1 MAGST
6 RSSAPRSRRGSAHG
20 RSPPHAPSCESCQP
34 RSGPTRRS
42 SERRSSRSSPSSRTR
57 RASWPGR
64 FHASASRARHH
75 DRSRAPQPARP
86 RGNCRTVSGLPR
98 RCSLRGRYG
107 RFLRWNA
114 FRTMRRTTRM
124 GMRKLAAIVGMA
136 TMVVAACGGG
146 AATSAPSAGGASVAP
161 SAGASSSAA
170 AGGDCTVGVSWNNFQ
185 QPRWA
190 AHDQPNI
197 KDTVEAGGGTY
208 IDADANLSNE
218 QQLTDVDTLISK
230 GAKVLILLAQDNKAI
245 LPALQKAKD
254 AGIPVIAYDRL
265 IEDPDILYITF
276 DNVLVGKAEAQAI
289 LDKVPTGNYV
299 LIKGDPGDPNAATFL
314 PQGWDEAGLKDKVAS
329 GDIKILNG
337 PDGTFTDAW
346 KTEKA
351 QSNMEAIIDEAVAD
365 GTKIDAILAE
375 NDSTALGVVG
385 ALTAKSYGFPPLSGQ
400 DGDPANL
407 NNVALGK
414 QYVDVFKQ
422 ANELGKAAGAAALKL
437 CEDPKNMALT
447 LPDGLLD
454 TSVAPTAGLAAK
466 AFTTPGGTSVQSF
479 ILQPTPLTAENLQV
493 AVDAGQISKEDLCK
507 GVDAAT
513 APPACK

>member
-1 MAGST
+1 
-6 RSSAPRSRRGSAHG
+6 
-20 RSPPHAPSCESCQP
+20 
-34 RSGPTRRS
+34 
-42 SERRSSRSSPSSRTR
+42 
-57 RASWPGR
+57 
-64 FHASASRARHH
+64 
-75 DRSRAPQPARP
+75 
-86 RGNCRTVSGLPR
+86 
-98 RCSLRGRYG
+98 
-107 RFLRWNA
+107 
-114 FRTMRRTTRM
+114 M
-124 GMRKLAAIVGMA
+124 GMRKLATIAGMTAIL
-136 TMVVAACGGG
+136 VAACGGG
-146 AATSAPSAGGASVAP
+146 GATTAPSTAASAPASAEASASDGASP
-161 SAGASSSAA
+161 SEAA
-170 AGGDCTVGVSWNNFQ
+170 AGDCTVGVSWNNFQ

-197 KDTVEAGGGTY
+197 KQTVEAGGGTY

-276 DNVLVGKAEAQAI
+276 DNVLVGKAEAEAI
-289 LDKVPTGNYV
+289 LAKVPKGNYV
-299 LIKGDPGDPNAATFL
+299 LIKGDPGDPNASTFL
-314 PQGWDEAGLKDKVAS
+314 PQGWDEAGLKAKVDS
-329 GDIKILNG
+329 GDIKLLNG

-351 QSNMEAIIDEAVAD
+351 QANMEAIIDKAVAD
-365 GTKIDAILAE
+365 GTTIDAILAE

-385 ALTAKSYGFPPLSGQ
+385 ALTAKNYGYPPLSGQ

-414 QYVDVFKQ
+414 QYVDVFKN
-422 ANELGKAAGAAALKL
+422 ANELGKAAGAAALEL
-437 CEDPKNMALT
+437 CKGTAMAGLP
-447 LPDGLLD
+447 LPDGLID
-454 TSVAPTAGLAAK
+454 PAVAPVAGLAATP
-466 AFTTPGGTSVQSF
+466 FTTPDGTSVQSY

-513 APPACK
+513 APAACK